1 MSNKNQTNSY
11 LDNNGVNK
19 YLEYST
25 PTSNNDFSTNSLN
38 TKNVFNSLSRTE
50 GESKL
55 GLANLNKLTDSKNFN
70 NPLKYELTSKGS
82 KSYLPTSNNMNT
94 TENTHEFEMF
104 NSSLNSNS
112 THLNNAVT
120 YSFEDLKSINQSL
133 LPTERTVRLTDKLNP
148 QKNLNTDS
156 VSTSQTSLKDVYTSS
171 SDNNTSYTDLNR
183 FAGTSTTFP
192 LGHNPVLSSNVSVKN
207 LSFDRTFSENSGP
220 LLLQSKEES
229 APNIVFETYWNTY

>member
-19 YLEYST
+19 YLQYSS
-25 PTSNNDFSTNSLN
+25 PTQSNDFSTNSIN
-38 TKNVFNSLSRTE
+38 TKNIFNNLSRTDTE
-50 GESKL
+50 SEFNLSKL
-55 GLANLNKLTDSKNFN
+55 NTLTDSKNFN
-70 NPLKYELTSKGS
+70 NPLKYTLTSKGT
-82 KSYLPTSNNMNT
+82 KSYLPTSNSANAT
-94 TENTHEFEMF
+94 DSTHEFEIF
-104 NSSLNSNS
+104 NTNLNSN
-112 THLNNAVT
+112 TKQLNNSVI

-156 VSTSQTSLKDVYTSS
+156 TDLPQTSLKDVYGSS
-171 SDNNTSYTDLNR
+171 SDNNVSYTNLNR
-183 FAGTSTTFP
+183 FVGTSTTFP
-192 LGHNPVLSSNVSVKN
+192 LGHNPVMSSNTAVKN

-229 APNIVFETYWNTY
+229 APNMIFETY